1 MAGSRK
7 STPSR
12 ARSSSVTSNV
22 STTSNK
28 PKATPKSPKSPR
40 SPKEPKLPK
49 APKASASPSKPTKT
63 GPATPRKSKS
73 ASKAA
78 VEELTPAQI
87 AAVQARPPLDQ
98 SERNSILPDEDIP
111 VKLQVIQREGAN
123 IIIGRVKLPAPVK
136 NGHGFILK
144 RFDTNAIAASSMFR
158 LAYPHASLEHEA
170 EEMQYLEQR
179 YETDLANGGHAK
191 VPKKPRGRPS
201 KKALEAAS
209 QELQY
214 DEVLPAGST
223 GVRLQ
228 GTWIPSPDAMIVA
241 AEYGLERWARPLIE
255 AKATES
261 DSGTAILTPAK
272 GDKVSTPTSGRS
284 KKILQQVL
292 ENPTGSPTSIL
303 RAAKRSK
310 DDGSQEVSVD
320 QKILQSGLSAEQ
332 IAKQIKDSQALAK
345 NVQAKGASSGSASLK
360 RRAANQNPSANNDE
374 FDESEDYE
382 NANVVVRSL
391 RRGQRVVRRRPIATT
406 AGALGAVGAVGA
418 GTLAWVAGG
427 NLDIAVQLVQQG
439 VQNLSSWFF

>member
-22 STTSNK
+22 STSSNK
-28 PKATPKSPKSPR
+28 PKTTPKSPKSPK
-40 SPKEPKLPK
+40 SPK
-49 APKASASPSKPTKT
+49 APKAPASPSKPTKS

-73 ASKAA
+73 ASKSAA
-78 VEELTPAQI
+78 PELTPAQI
-87 AAVQARPPLDQ
+87 AAVQARPPLTT
-98 SERNSILPDEDIP
+98 SERNEILPDEDVP

-123 IIIGRVKLPAPVK
+123 IIIGRVKLPAPIK
-136 NGHGFILK
+136 TGHGFILK

-179 YETDLANGGHAK
+179 YETDIANGGHTK
-191 VPKKPRGRPS
+191 VLRKPRGRPS
-201 KKALEAAS
+201 KKTLEGE

-228 GTWIPSPDAMIVA
+228 GTWIPSADALNVA

-332 IAKQIKDSQALAK
+332 IAKQIKESQALAK
-345 NVQAKGASSGSASLK
+345 NVQVKGASSGTPSLK
-360 RRAANQNPSANNDE
+360 RRAANQNPSAVNDE
-374 FDESEDYE
+374 FDETEDYE

-391 RRGQRVVRRRPIATT
+391 RRGQRVARRRPIATT

-418 GTLAWVAGG
+418 GTLAWAAGG